1 VPEFDQKG
9 ELMKQSSLQPSI
21 FIISQILFFCV
32 ISLAFAAPLFAQT
45 EVKQT
50 ITKNATLEETWGIE
64 ILGIRSTA
72 ANYMLD
78 FRYRVLD
85 AEKAKPLFRRKARP
99 QVIDQTSGAKVG
111 VFSSPKTGPMR
122 SSDTPQVDRNYFIMF
137 ANPGRYIEVGSKV
150 TVVIDDFK
158 VENMT
163 VQ

>member
-1 VPEFDQKG
+1 
-9 ELMKQSSLQPSI
+9 MKQSSLQPSK
-21 FIISQILFFCV
+21 FIISQILIFCV
-32 ISLAFAAPLFAQT
+32 IFLAFAAPLLAQT

-50 ITKNATLEETWGIE
+50 NTTKATLEETWGIE
-64 ILGIRSTA
+64 LLGIRSTA